1 MSLSQ
6 TDVPAAC
13 KPAPK
18 LLVAATATAAFVAMI
33 EQCCTGAD
41 HSPLVAWCRDKSPDQ
56 INASVSRT
64 GLRALECVTAV
75 DDLDGARILLEH
87 GARINTVFPSG
98 STPLTLAATLGSDDL
113 LALFL
118 AAPDTDP
125 NLQDLDRSSFVGQL
139 TCVVSCGGKSALH
152 IAAEKAAL
160 ASVVRLLAHPR
171 IDAARRDNNGRSPLD
186 YVEQA
191 LVVTPVTVATAR
203 KRDDLVQIRVLLRT
217 VLELPLDSPLPDAAA
232 VTEMR
237 LEDERS
243 VRMRAKT
250 ARVAEQE
257 RQRVDGLLRV
267 AQLYVPRHS
276 DVPSAQCLQFVA
288 GFDGTAST
296 LDPAYPGLLTASVL
310 TASCCKRILEEIEH
324 YEAHALSN
332 TLLPLHTR
340 HDDNLGSLERYGF
353 LPLLTALVDA
363 VVPKNLAQIVPGC
376 GPRTR
381 VVARHAFVTRNWVG
395 RTAEFAKFKTH
406 RDKSAI
412 TINLC
417 LEKTP
422 DVRGSQVLFFHA
434 PLVGQEQPGDDRVA
448 LTLEHQIGQVAIHSG
463 THWHRTV
470 PIEAGERASLIVWA
484 DLVLI
489 DDGNVSD
496 ASDV

>member
-1 MSLSQ
+1 MTSS
-6 TDVPAAC
+6 VVVVAC

-33 EQCCTGAD
+33 EQCCTQAD
-41 HSPLVAWCRDKSPDQ
+41 HSPLVAWCRNKSIDE
-56 INASVSRT
+56 INASVSRA

-75 DDLDGARILLEH
+75 DDLDGARLLIEH

-98 STPLTLAATLGSDDL
+98 STPLTLAATLGSDDM

-139 TCVVSCGGKSALH
+139 TCVVSCGGKTALH
-152 IAAEKAAL
+152 IAAEKGAVAT
-160 ASVVRLLAHPR
+160 VIRLLVHPR
-171 IDAARRDNNGRSPLD
+171 IDAARRDNNDRTPLD

-191 LVVTPVTVATAR
+191 LVLTPVVAATER
-203 KRDDLVQIRVLLRT
+203 KRDDLAQIRVLLCT
-217 VLELPLDSPLPDAAA
+217 ALGLPLDVSLPDAAT
-232 VTEMR
+232 VNEMR
-237 LEDERS
+237 LADERS
-243 VRMRAKT
+243 VRLRAKT
-250 ARVAEQE
+250 ARNAEQE
-257 RQRVDGLLRV
+257 RQRLDGLQRI
-267 AQLYVPRHS
+267 AQLYTPRHS
-276 DVPSAQCLQFVA
+276 DVPTGDCLQFVA
-288 GFDGTAST
+288 GFDGSATT
-296 LDPAYPGLLTASVL
+296 LNDAYPGLLTASVL
-310 TASCCKRILEEIEH
+310 TATCCRRILEEVEH

-363 VVPKNLAQIVPGC
+363 TVSKNLELIVPGSAQK
-376 GPRTR
+376 RA
-381 VVARHAFVTRNWVG
+381 VARHAFVTRNWVG

-417 LEKTP
+417 LEKTA
-422 DVRGSQVLFFHA
+422 DVRGSQVLFFHP
-434 PLVGQEQPGDDRVA
+434 PLAGQEQPGDDRIA
-448 LTLEHQIGQVAIHSG
+448 LTLEHQVGQVAIHSG

-484 DLVLI
+484 DLT
-489 DDGNVSD
+489 
-496 ASDV
+496 